1 VGGFLPAGSTSAT
14 VHLASSLDMFIPGVM
29 TLVTDQVATP
39 PANTTLPSITGTVQD
54 GQTLTANPGTWSG
67 TTPITYTYQWQR
79 CDAAGASCS
88 NVAGATSP
96 TYVLVSADVGS
107 TMRVSVTASNVA
119 GSAAASSAQTAVV
132 AATPPVNTVLP
143 TISGTAMD
151 GQTLT
156 GSNGTWTGTP
166 TITYAY
172 QWRRC
177 NPGGG

>member
-1 VGGFLPAGSTSAT
+1 
-14 VHLASSLDMFIPGVM
+14 
-29 TLVTDQVATP
+29 
-39 PANTTLPSITGTVQD
+39 
-54 GQTLTANPGTWSG
+54 
-67 TTPITYTYQWQR
+67 
-79 CDAAGASCS
+79 AAGASCS

-172 QWRRC
+172 QWQRC
-177 NPGGG
+177 NAAGASCADVGGATSSTFAEGPADVGHTLRVVVTATNSAGSASASSAVSGGVAALPPSNTSPPTISGTAQD